1 MLASGAGRRRC
12 LALASSAVPTPPEDI
27 VEAARAREETPEF
40 PAALAAKVRAATS
53 RLGATAVRPDD
64 IRHASVLVERA
75 AAIDAQVPT
84 AGRAAPMGFAKRVVK
99 KAVFFYVRFL
109 ADQISLLGHAAARM
123 GFSVAE
129 RVDAL
134 DDELAALRSRVEELE
149 RLTGAGPSGRDGEGG
164 GS

>member
-1 MLASGAGRRRC
+1 MR
-12 LALASSAVPTPPEDI
+12 
-27 VEAARAREETPEF
+27 AARERESADDF
-40 PAALAAKVRAATS
+40 PAALAAKVRAATA

-84 AGRAAPMGFAKRVVK
+84 VSRLAPMGFVKRVVR
-99 KAVFFYVRFL
+99 KAVFFYMRFL

-129 RVDAL
+129 RVDTL
-134 DDELAALRSRVEELE
+134 DDEVAELRARVEELE
-149 RLTGAGPSGRDGEGG
+149 RLVEGRAGRGRRWR
-164 GS
+164 